1 MTEEPTRSVEKTA
14 RTVEEAVAAALA
26 ELGVGREQVEV
37 EVLGEEARSFLGIF
51 GQPQARVRVT
61 VVETVGARARALVES
76 IVRTMRIPATVAVT
90 AEDEET
96 VSLEVSGSS
105 DLGILIGK
113 HGQTLGALQHLAGL
127 ISNKRQ
133 TPRKRVLVDAEGYRE
148 RREKALVNLGLASAR
163 KAKQTGRDVVLGAL
177 AAHERRII
185 HTALHDDEGVT
196 TKSIGEEPHRKVVVS
211 PVRRRRG
218 HPPPEDDSER

>member
-1 MTEEPTRSVEKTA
+1 MTAEEPKRSVEKSG
-14 RTVEEAVAAALA
+14 RSVDEAVAAALA

-37 EVLGEEARSFLGIF
+37 EILGEEARPFLGIF

-61 VVETVGARARALVES
+61 LAETTGPRARALVENILKAMS
-76 IVRTMRIPATVAVT
+76 VPGAVAVT
-90 AEDEET
+90 GENDET

-113 HGQTLGALQHLAGL
+113 HGQTLGALQHLVGL
-127 ISNKRQ
+127 IVNRRQ
-133 TPRKRVLVDAEGYRE
+133 TQRKRVLIDAEGYRE
-148 RREKALVNLGLASAR
+148 RREKALVNLGLTSAR

-185 HTALHDDEGVT
+185 HTALHDDADVST
-196 TKSIGEEPHRKVVVS
+196 RSIGEEPHRKVVVS
-211 PVRRRRG
+211 PTRRRRG
-218 HPPPEDDSER
+218 QLPPDRAQ